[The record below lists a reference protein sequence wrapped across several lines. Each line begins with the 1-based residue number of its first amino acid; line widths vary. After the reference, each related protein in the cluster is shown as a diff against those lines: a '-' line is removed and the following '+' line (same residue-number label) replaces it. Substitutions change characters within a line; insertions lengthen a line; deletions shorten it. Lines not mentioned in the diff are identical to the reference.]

1 MANRKVKKF
10 SIKMQKKLVVL
21 FILLLLMFIG
31 LTVRLVW
38 ITRENETEY
47 QKQVLSQQQYTS
59 TTIPYRRG
67 NILDVKGTRLATSEK
82 VYNLVIDAKVMNYRS
97 QYLEPTLK
105 ALSEHFDLDMDEVR
119 EHVTKNKSSSWYVPL
134 RQLTYEEIS
143 GFQEAQSADSNI
155 QGVWFEEEYRR
166 IYPYS
171 SLAADVI
178 GFSGRDNVG
187 KYGLE
192 EYYNDILNGIN
203 GREYGYLND
212 DLTLER
218 NVKSAVDGY
227 DLHITI
233 DANLQ
238 MMVEK
243 YLKQFNDE
251 QKDSFT
257 SGNGAENVGCVMMN
271 VNPGEVLA
279 MASSPTYD
287 LNDVRNTDSLLGTR
301 LLEEVTNAAGYKEI
315 RKTDTVITQE
325 VLDTLSEDQ
334 LYVNLN
340 YLWQNYCITG
350 TYEPGST
357 AKPFT
362 VAAALEDGAIAPDLN
377 LECNGVMEIGDYDIK
392 CHNGPEGWL
401 TLEQA
406 VANSCNVSMMKIAQA
421 LGKDEFC
428 EFQQIFNIG
437 LKTNIDLAGEA
448 RTASLVYVADN
459 MGPTDLATNSF
470 GQNFNVTMIEMIA
483 GFCSLI
489 NGGYYY
495 EPHVVNKITNV
506 NGATVQNI
514 EPRVLKQTISE
525 STSELIRQYCKA
537 VVEYGTGK
545 TARPA
550 GYMIGGKTGTAE
562 TIDPNTHKR
571 SETEHVVSFIGYAP
585 ADDPQ
590 VAIYV
595 VVDRPNTDKQ
605 GNARFA
611 TKIVRNI
618 LTEALPYLNI
628 FMTEEVTEE
637 EQQELDALQQSIVN
651 QYAPTTPEGEPQGE
665 GGEGTEGGDGESQ
678 GSEGAE
684 EGGAGGAGEGTG
696 GEGGNPEGGSP
707 EGNGQSPEGQ
717 GEGSQ
722 GEGGQG
728 EGAAPPATQGE
739 SVPNPDIP
747 VNPNLPT
754 SPDLAE

>member
-1 MANRKVKKF
+1 
-10 SIKMQKKLVVL
+10 MQKKLVVL

-166 IYPYS
+166 VYPYS

-227 DLHITI
+227 DLHTTI

-271 VNPGEVLA
+271 VNTGEVLA
-279 MASSPTYD
+279 MASSPPYD